1 MGVYE
6 LSGAGSVKTGRTLYT
21 SMNANNQFGAMVPIQ
36 SATITSTGAF
46 DFSNIPQ
53 IYQDLRVVLFVRST
67 NANATGDA
75 FVMYFNHGAGFQF
88 TGYSTTNLSGDG
100 SSAVSNRESNT
111 SAIRIPNLIP
121 TTTQTAAVFASIT
134 FDILN
139 YRSSTFKNAILR
151 GASDANGAGQTTFTV
166 GLSQNTGA
174 VTGLLMAT
182 GLGNNHFAANS
193 TATLYGIRA
202 VSS

>member
-46 DFSNIPQ
+46 DFANIPQ
-53 IYQDLRVVLFVRST
+53 TFQDLRVVLFVRST

-75 FVMYFNHGAGFQF
+75 YVMYFNHGGGLQF
-88 TGYSTTNLSGDG
+88 TGYSSTNLAGDG
-100 SSAVSNRESNT
+100 SSAVSNRESST
-111 SAIRIPNLIP
+111 SAIRIPGLIP
-121 TTTQTAAVFASIT
+121 TTTQTAGIFASIS

-139 YRSSTFKNAILR
+139 YRSSRFKTAILR
-151 GASDANGAGQTTFTV
+151 GAGDTNGAGQTTLTV

-174 VTGLLMAT
+174 ITGLLMAT
-182 GLGNNHFAANS
+182 GLGGDHFSAGS

>member
-6 LSGAGSVKTGRTLYT
+6 LSGAGSLKTPRTVYS
-21 SMNANNQFGAMVPIQ
+21 SMNGNNQFGAMVPIAN
-36 SATITSTGAF
+36 STITSTGAF

-53 IYQDLRVVLFVRST
+53 TYQDLRVVLFVRST

-88 TGYSTTNLSGDG
+88 SGYSSTNLAGDG
-100 SSAVSNRESNT
+100 SSAVSNRESST

-121 TTTQTAAVFASIT
+121 TTTQTAGVFASIT

-139 YRSSTFKNAILR
+139 YRSSTFKTAILR
-151 GASDANGAGQTTFTV
+151 GAGDTNGAGQTSLTA

-174 VTGLLMAT
+174 ITGLLMAT
-182 GLGNNHFAANS
+182 GLGVNHFAANS